1 MELYIFCNMAPYEGE
16 WLASCP
22 NYLILMD
29 LAFNAEW
36 LGSSI
41 DPMIYAEKIK
51 CLLFEEA
58 NIDSLVTQPVSHS
71 V

>member
-1 MELYIFCNMAPYEGE
+1 
-16 WLASCP
+16 
-22 NYLILMD
+22 MD